1 MTVRDLLNVARGK
14 KKKSEN
20 ISMCKKFSIQITY
33 FHFDVTLQQNHINT
47 LILIYFIQGIKCY
60 FILITFSFAQLEHWG
75 NLQ

>member
-1 MTVRDLLNVARGK
+1 
-14 KKKSEN
+14 
-20 ISMCKKFSIQITY
+20 MCKKFSIQITY